1 MEKVLPLYLGPS
13 VIGSLTISGSDDST
27 IRLFATTYTSI
38 EGIWRAYVKTK
49 DKTLLVGVLSPKGR
63 CFEASRELSR
73 ETLRIGKIH
82 ASDITY
88 AFARRSQEIEDSAW
102 KTLSEIP
109 EIFCRCDEVC
119 ALSKS
124 TGTKFSDEDGEIKL
138 AVPLFAGRPFPR
150 PDLLCL
156 MTPVRIYGELFGAFR
171 VSAEGLPKRL

>member
-13 VIGSLTISGSDDST
+13 VIGSLTISGSDDSA

-38 EGIWRAYVKTK
+38 EGIWRAYVKTN
-49 DKTLLVGVLSPKGR
+49 DKTLLVGVLSPKGQ

-73 ETLRIGKIH
+73 ETLRIGKIR
-82 ASDITY
+82 ANDITY
-88 AFARRSQEIEDSAW
+88 AFAKRSQEIEGSAW

-119 ALSKS
+119 ALANS
-124 TGTKFSDEDGEIKL
+124 TGARFSDEEDELKL
-138 AVPLFAGRPFPR
+138 AVPFFTGRPFPR

-156 MTPVRIYGELFGAFR
+156 MTPIRISGELFGAFR
-171 VSAEGLPKRL
+171 VSSDGLPKRL